1 MALTEEGLLNVPGV
15 ASRWVRLGNGAKA
28 HYMTAGD
35 VGPSVILLHG
45 GFPGSSGIALWRF
58 MLPALAEAGFR
69 VYAPCRPGFGLS
81 DLREEYWPHQGT
93 FSWSDFVD
101 DFANAMCLDRFHLSG
116 NSQGASVS
124 AQYVVEH
131 PERVISLA
139 FIASFSLMAQLGL
152 DDDGKARERLPPAY
166 VPTRWDG
173 TKESI
178 GKDLLAVA
186 YDKESIPDD
195 LVEMRFRIAEKQL
208 KSLNTAIEFNKNIM
222 KNPSYAQRL
231 RLKGRLDQVDVPAIY
246 LWGKDDV
253 MAPVEAGYEQEKVLK
268 NFQFYYPDR
277 CGHSGQN
284 DRPDLFNKVF
294 AEFFKTGKISAEL
307 GKEAGV
313 SQGS

>member
-28 HYMTAGD
+28 HYMTAGE
-35 VGPSVILLHG
+35 VGPNVILLHG

-81 DLREEYWPHQGT
+81 DPREEYWPHQGV
-93 FSWSDFVD
+93 FSWADFVH
-101 DFANAMCLDRFHLSG
+101 DFANAVCLDRFHLSG
-116 NSQGASVS
+116 NSQGSSVS
-124 AQYVVEH
+124 AQYVCEH

-139 FIASFSLMAQLGL
+139 FVASFSLMSQLGL
-152 DDDGKARERLPPAY
+152 DDDGKARERFPAAWN
-166 VPTRWDG
+166 PDPWDG
-173 TKESI
+173 TKETI
-178 GKDLLAVA
+178 GKNLLAVA
-186 YDKESIPDD
+186 YDKSSIPDD
-195 LVEMRFRIAEKQL
+195 LVEMRFRIAQKQM
-208 KSLNTAIEFNKNIM
+208 KSMSTATEFNNNIH
-222 KNPSYAQRL
+222 KNPRYAQRI
-231 RLKGRLDQVDVPAIY
+231 RLKGRLDKLDIPAIFM
-246 LWGKDDV
+246 WGKDDV
-253 MAPVEAGYEQEKVLK
+253 MAPVEAGYEQEKILK

-294 AEFFKTGKISAEL
+294 AEFFKTGKVSAEL

-313 SQGS
+313 SQGR